1 MQFFRFIFLARS
13 WSADRVYLGEKLVAL
28 AERAQQASAKFVL
41 FIFPEG
47 TLVSPDTRPISTKY
61 AEKIGV
67 VDLEHT
73 LLPRST
79 GLMFCLRTLG
89 PAIRDLQLMDVSIGY
104 PGIPRDGYGQDYYTL
119 RSIFLNGIPPPRVHV
134 HIRYFK
140 VGDIP
145 LGELNSHSMAR
156 ASVEEAAQFDTWLR
170 DRWIEKDKMMD
181 TFYREGAFRPEA
193 GQKWTPPVEVPVK
206 LRRPLEHLQ
215 AYSFFIP
222 FIVWYGWKALKLGI
236 HDLV

>member
-1 MQFFRFIFLARS
+1 M
-13 WSADRVYLGEKLVAL
+13 AL
-28 AERAQQASAKFVL
+28 AGRAQQASAKFVL

-67 VDLEHT
+67 VSDLTIERQKTSLKFLKIDLEHT

-104 PGIPRDGYGQDYYTL
+104 PGIPPDGYGQDYYTL
-119 RSIFLNGIPPPRVHV
+119 RSIFLNGIPPPQVHV

-140 VGDIP
+140 VEDIP
-145 LGELNSHSMAR
+145 LGELSVPHSIAR
-156 ASVEEAAQFDTWLR
+156 GVEVSADEATQFDAWLR
-170 DRWIEKDKMMD
+170 DRWIEKDRMLK

-193 GQKWTPPVEVPVK
+193 GQKWTLPVEIPVK
-206 LRRPLEHLQ
+206 LRHPLEHLQ
-215 AYSFFIP
+215 AYSFFLP

-236 HDLV
+236 HKLVYN